1 MVSGK
6 LGNDKI
12 GGRLRAVTK
21 RYHHGD
27 LRRELIRHA
36 LAEIADNGVAALSLR
51 DLARRAGV
59 SHAAPAH
66 HFHDK
71 TGLLTAIAT
80 DGFTLLADTLD
91 AAREHGFL
99 ETGVAYVSFAVDHPA
114 HFTVMFSAVLD
125 DSDPDLAAARARAGA
140 VLEQGVVDLP
150 QPPAESARGDAA
162 IAAWSLVHGFA
173 TLWLNGALSLAPDAD
188 PTATAR
194 RIITA
199 LLTSEADPT
208 TKAPDNPEAAH
219 G

>member
-1 MVSGK
+1 MLVVK
-6 LGNDKI
+6 LDNAKI
-12 GGRLRAVTK
+12 VGRVRAVTK

-36 LAEIADNGVAALSLR
+36 LAEITDNGVAALSLR

-80 DGFTLLADTLD
+80 EGFTLLSDTLG
-91 AAREHGFL
+91 AAQERGFL
-99 ETGVAYVSFAVDHPA
+99 ETGVAYVSFAVEHPA

-125 DSDPDLAAARARAGA
+125 DSDPDLAAARDRAGA
-140 VLEQGVVDLP
+140 ILDQGVVDLP
-150 QPPAESARGDAA
+150 HPPAESDRSDAA

-173 TLWLNGALSLAPDAD
+173 TLWLNGALSLASDAD

-208 TKAPDNPEAAH
+208 TNPPNNPKESR